1 MLCTISASRFRGVVH
16 PCENESVTMD
26 LLAGLDDGQR
36 AAVLAPSGPV
46 CVLAGAGTGK
56 TRTITHRIAHLVE
69 DGSHPV
75 SEILAVTFT
84 TRAAGGVGLRLRPR
98 GVPGVQART
107 FHSAALKQLKYFW
120 PKSVGGGLWPVL
132 VHK

>member
-56 TRTITHRIAHLVE
+56 TRTITHRIAHLI
-69 DGSHPV
+69 DNGMHPV

-84 TRAAGGVGLRLRPR
+84 ARAAGEMRVRLRAL
-98 GVPGVQART
+98 GVPG
-107 FHSAALKQLKYFW
+107 
-120 PKSVGGGLWPVL
+120 
-132 VHK
+132 